1 MKTIIVTLFA
11 LFSTCAVNAQ
21 TYTLNQLVGTKW
33 RMLLPKE
40 LEKNPYF
47 TIIDMD
53 EYTKE
58 EIKGTMK
65 RIRKADGELRRESH
79 VVRKYYLSDVKPTS
93 FDHSKV
99 GKVTKGSYLVIYYG
113 KYGNGEEIMQY
124 YKILSLTNDSLKLF
138 HKADFKRKETRNVW
152 IDYVRVKD

>member
-1 MKTIIVTLFA
+1 MKTIIITLFA

-33 RMLLPKE
+33 RMILPKQVE
-40 LEKNPYF
+40 NNPYF

-53 EYTKE
+53 EYTNE
-58 EIKGTMK
+58 EIKGTYK
-65 RIRKADGELRRESH
+65 RISKADGELCHESH
-79 VVRKYYLSDVKPTS
+79 IVHKYYLSDVKPTS

-99 GKVTKGSYLVIYYG
+99 GKVTKGSYLVKYYE
-113 KYGNGEEIMQY
+113 KSKEMSYF
-124 YKILSLTNDSLKLF
+124 KIVSLTNNNLKLF
-138 HKADFKRKETRNVW
+138 HKADPKKGETSNVW

>member
-1 MKTIIVTLFA
+1 MKTIIITLFA

-33 RMLLPKE
+33 RMILPKQVE
-40 LEKNPYF
+40 NNPYF

-53 EYTKE
+53 EYTNE
-58 EIKGTMK
+58 EIKGAYK
-65 RIRKADGELRRESH
+65 RISKADGELRNESH
-79 VVRKYYLSDVKPTS
+79 IVHKYYLSDVKPTS

-99 GKVTKGSYLVIYYG
+99 GKVTKGSYLVKYYERS
-113 KYGNGEEIMQY
+113 KEMSYF
-124 YKILSLTNDSLKLF
+124 KIVSLTNDSLKLF
-138 HKADFKRKETRNVW
+138 HKADPKKGETSNVW

>member
-1 MKTIIVTLFA
+1 MKTIIITLFA

-33 RMLLPKE
+33 RMILPKQVE
-40 LEKNPYF
+40 NNTYF

-53 EYTKE
+53 EYTNE
-58 EIKGTMK
+58 EIKGTYK
-65 RIRKADGELRRESH
+65 RISKADGELCHESH
-79 VVRKYYLSDVKPTS
+79 IVHKYYLSDVKPTS

-99 GKVTKGSYLVIYYG
+99 GKVTKGSYLVKYYERS
-113 KYGNGEEIMQY
+113 KEMSYF
-124 YKILSLTNDSLKLF
+124 KILSLTNDSLKLF
-138 HKADFKRKETRNVW
+138 HKADPKKGETSNVW

>member
-1 MKTIIVTLFA
+1 MKTIIAILIA
-11 LFSTCAVNAQ
+11 LFTTCAVNAQ

-33 RMLLPKE
+33 RMIFPKE
-40 LEKNPYF
+40 LENNPYF

-53 EYTKE
+53 EYTNE

-99 GKVTKGSYLVIYYG
+99 GKVTKGSYLVKYYERS
-113 KYGNGEEIMQY
+113 KEMSYF
-124 YKILSLTNDSLKLF
+124 KIVSLTNDSLKLF

>member
-1 MKTIIVTLFA
+1 MKTILVTLFA

-21 TYTLNQLVGTKW
+21 TYTLNQLVETKW
-33 RMLLPKE
+33 RMILPKE
-40 LEKNPYF
+40 LENNPYF
-47 TIIDMD
+47 KIIDMD

-58 EIKGTMK
+58 EIKGTLK

-99 GKVTKGSYLVIYYG
+99 GKVTKGSYLVIYCGNYE
-113 KYGNGEEIMQY
+113 NGEEIMLY

-138 HKADFKRKETRNVW
+138 HKADPKKGETSNVW
-152 IDYVRVKD
+152 IDYVRVK

>member
-1 MKTIIVTLFA
+1 MKTIIITLFA

-33 RMLLPKE
+33 RMIFPKE
-40 LEKNPYF
+40 LENNPYF

-53 EYTKE
+53 EYTNE

-99 GKVTKGSYLVIYYG
+99 GKVTKGSYLVKYYERS
-113 KYGNGEEIMQY
+113 KEMSYF
-124 YKILSLTNDSLKLF
+124 KILSLTNDSLKLF
-138 HKADFKRKETRNVW
+138 HKADPKKGETSNVW

>member
-11 LFSTCAVNAQ
+11 LFSTCIVNAQ

-33 RMLLPKE
+33 RMIFPKE
-40 LEKNPYF
+40 LENNPYF
-47 TIIDMD
+47 TIIDID
-53 EYTKE
+53 EYTNE

-65 RIRKADGELRRESH
+65 RIRKSDGELRRESH
-79 VVRKYYLSDVKPTS
+79 IVHKYYLSDVKPTS

-99 GKVTKGSYLVIYYG
+99 GKVTKGSYLVKYYERS
-113 KYGNGEEIMQY
+113 KEMSYF
-124 YKILSLTNDSLKLF
+124 KIVSLTNDSLKLF
-138 HKADFKRKETRNVW
+138 HKADPKKGETSNVW